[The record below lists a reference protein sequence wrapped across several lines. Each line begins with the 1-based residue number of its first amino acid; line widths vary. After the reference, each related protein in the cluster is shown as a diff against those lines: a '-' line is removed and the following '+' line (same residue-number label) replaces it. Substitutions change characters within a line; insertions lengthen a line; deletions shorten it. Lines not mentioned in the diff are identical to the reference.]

1 MSSRQAKRA
10 RVAALQSGDP
20 VAAQARAEGNRV
32 RALEMRRAREAAA
45 NRVAA
50 EERSA
55 ARHFA
60 NNHAL
65 RSPLPLREDD
75 RLDVPPADEPYLPLK
90 GLAVS
95 GRGGGGRLSRL
106 ALIPLLLAGLEAE
119 ERRQR

>member
-20 VAAQARAEGNRV
+20 VAAQARAEGNQA

-45 NRVAA
+45 NRMAA
-50 EERSA
+50 GRYPKPS
-55 ARHFA
+55 
-60 NNHAL
+60 L
-65 RSPLPLREDD
+65 SLREGD
-75 RLDVPPADEPYLPLK
+75 RLDVPPADPKKP
-90 GLAVS
+90 GS
-95 GRGGGGRLSRL
+95 GSTPRLSRL

>member
-1 MSSRQAKRA
+1 MSKRQERRA

-20 VAAQARAEGNRV
+20 AAAQARAEGNQA

-50 EERSA
+50 GRY
-55 ARHFA
+55 
-60 NNHAL
+60 
-65 RSPLPLREDD
+65 PKPLREGDL
-75 RLDVPPADEPYLPLK
+75 LDVPPADEPYLPLK

-95 GRGGGGRLSRL
+95 GRGGGGRLSQF
-106 ALIPLLLAGLEAE
+106 LIPLLLAEIEAE